1 MEWSQKDMLLAK
13 SRRNGLVKTLLEH
26 TLDVAHAGEALFGIS
41 EKPTRLGQAWLR
53 FFQLDA
59 SEFETFLKHL
69 RCAALAHDLG
79 KANSS
84 FQSAVQ
90 GDASKQIFRHEHLSG
105 LLLSQNSLES
115 AFKEIG
121 IDWFV
126 IVSAVISHH
135 AKAGDDHFGEP
146 VGMGSSLRIFKD
158 SPDFRSI
165 FSQLVEGLSEESSNY
180 IEFNE
185 YNSVDDLHEKFN
197 RLKKRLRQESRG
209 LKTDLKRKCLLAAVR
224 TGLIVADAVGSA
236 STRMHEDLKVWIRSQ
251 FQQALTPEDI
261 EEKIIQARIEH
272 LRRKGRWNDSSSLSD
287 FQRSITSQGQRV
299 LLTAPC
305 GSGKTLAAWNWIK
318 STLKDSPFAFSR
330 ALFLYPTRATATEG
344 FRDYV
349 SWAPEDDAGFLTGT
363 SEYELQGMFQN
374 PQDDDD
380 LRAQRNYSSDPRL
393 FALSQWGK
401 RIFSATA
408 DQFLPF
414 LQFQYGPLCLTPL
427 MAESIIIID
436 EVHSY
441 DNKMFNTL
449 RHFLKAHPSVPV
461 LCMTATLPLERKQ
474 ILVDECG
481 LKPFPE
487 PIPHDLQ
494 LIADYPRYQVQWID
508 RDQAKSLAAEFL
520 QDQKRIL
527 WVSNR
532 VNDCQ
537 VVYAD
542 YEANDSTDDF
552 SPLVMCYH
560 SRFKLSDR
568 KARHTEL
575 VNDFQAAAE
584 SQVPTR
590 GVFGITTQVCEMS
603 LDLDAEVLFT
613 ELAPIESLI
622 QRMGRCNRDSQ
633 KMKTRP
639 PGLVYVLRPALNQ
652 ERPYE
657 KSDLDR
663 AANFVDRLIEIGGI
677 LSQVQL
683 EDTFTASDPKPP
695 EIEKLIPFE
704 YSGAFAQSREETFRD
719 IDGFTVPCILDN
731 DVQTVKQLLRS
742 RKPIDGFILPVPH
755 YAAKNGGPDHEGLP
769 DWLFVASSNDYCQL
783 AGYKTPR
790 FHNSQGVTP
799 S

>member
-1 MEWSQKDMLLAK
+1 MTQMLAK
-13 SRRNGLVKTLLEH
+13 SQHGNQPIKTLSAH
-26 TLDVAHAGEALFGIS
+26 TTDVVNAASVLFGPVNS
-41 EKPTRLGQAWLR
+41 PSRLGLSWMR
-53 FFQLDA
+53 FFQLNQSDYLYFA
-59 SEFETFLKHL
+59 KHL
-69 RCAALAHDLG
+69 RIAAIAHDWG

-84 FQSAVQ
+84 FQAAVQ
-90 GDASKQIFRHEHLSG
+90 GDQSPQIFRHEHLSG
-105 LLLSQNSLES
+105 LLLSSYPMES
-115 AFKEIG
+115 VFKNNG

-126 IVSAVISHH
+126 IISAVISHH
-135 AKAGDDHFGEP
+135 TKAADDKFGEP
-146 VGMGSSLRIFKD
+146 NGQGSSLRIFKD
-158 SPDFRSI
+158 TPDFQSI
-165 FSQLVEGLSEESSNY
+165 FSQLVEGLIQESSIRLKIND
-180 IEFNE
+180 
-185 YNSVDDLHEKFN
+185 YNSVEDLHEQFGH
-197 RLKKRLRQESRG
+197 LKKRLRQESRA
-209 LKTDLKRKCLLAAVR
+209 LKIDSKRKSLLAAVR
-224 TGLIVADAVGSA
+224 TALIVADAVGSA
-236 STRMHEDLKVWIRSQ
+236 STRIPEDLEVWIRSQ
-251 FQQALTPEDI
+251 FEQALTPEDI
-261 EEKIIQARIEH
+261 DEKIIRERIAH
-272 LRRKGRWNDSSSLSD
+272 LRRKGRWNDSSGLTG
-287 FQRSITSQGQRV
+287 FQRSITTQGPRV

-318 STLKDSPFAFSR
+318 ATLQDSPFPLSR
-330 ALFLYPTRATATEG
+330 VLFLYPTRATATEG

-349 SWAPEDDAGFLTGT
+349 SWAPENDAGFLTGT

-374 PQDDDD
+374 PLEPEDN
-380 LRAQRNYSSDPRL
+380 RAQRDYTSDPRL
-393 FALSQWGK
+393 FALAQWGK

-427 MAESIIIID
+427 LAESIIVID

-449 RHFLKAHPSVPV
+449 RHFLKAFPSVPV
-461 LCMTATLPLERKQ
+461 LCMTATLPQERKQ

-487 PIPHDLQ
+487 PPPPDLQ
-494 LIADYPRYQVQWID
+494 LIADYPRYEVQWID
-508 RDQAKSLAAEFL
+508 RDQAKSLAAEYL

-537 VVYAD
+537 DVYAD
-542 YEANDSTDDF
+542 YNANDSTDDL
-552 SPLVMCYH
+552 SPLVTCYH

-568 KARHTEL
+568 KVRHTEL
-575 VNDFQAAAE
+575 VNHFQAAAE
-584 SQVPTR
+584 NHATPR
-590 GVFGITTQVCEMS
+590 GVLGITTQVCEMS

-633 KMKTRP
+633 KMRTRP
-639 PGLVYVLRPALNQ
+639 PGLVYVLRPAPNK
-652 ERPYE
+652 EKPYE

-663 AANFVDRLIEIGGI
+663 AEKFVDRLIEISRCI
-677 LSQVQL
+677 SQVQL
-683 EDTFTASDPKPP
+683 EETFTASDPKPP

-719 IDGFTVPCILDN
+719 IDGFTVPAILDG
-731 DVQTVKQLLRS
+731 DIQTVKQLLRS

-755 YAAKNGGPDHEGLP
+755 FAAKQGGPGHEGLP
-769 DWLFVASSNDYCQL
+769 DWVSVASSNDYCPL

-790 FHNSQGVTP
+790 FHNSQGATQ